1 MTGDRM
7 KQIRGQLNLT
17 QAQLADLVG
26 GRKQLISDYENSRRP
41 IPAKL
46 GLVLVCFEE
55 IDRLGGDIEI
65 VARRAA
71 QAA

>member
-1 MTGDRM
+1 MTGDQM

-26 GRKQLISDYENSRRP
+26 GRKQLISDYENERRT

-46 GLVLVCFEE
+46 ALVMECFRE
-55 IDRLGGDIEI
+55 IDHLGGNIKA
-65 VARRAA
+65 VTNRARR
-71 QAA
+71 

>member
-1 MTGDRM
+1 MTGGRM

-26 GRKQLISDYENSRRP
+26 GRKQLISDYENDRRP

-46 GLVLVCFEE
+46 GLVLECFCE
-55 IDRLGGDIEI
+55 IGQLGGNIEA
-65 VARRAA
+65 VANRAKR
-71 QAA
+71 